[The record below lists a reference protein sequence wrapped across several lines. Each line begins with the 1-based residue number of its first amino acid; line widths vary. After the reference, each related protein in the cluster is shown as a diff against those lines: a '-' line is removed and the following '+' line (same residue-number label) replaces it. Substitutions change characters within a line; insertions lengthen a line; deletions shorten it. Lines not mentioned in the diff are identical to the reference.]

1 MLTFWSGRIARLGD
15 ARENRAERTGR
26 SFERRLTIT
35 SVEVIRKSTRIQ
47 KTHRYKVLSEA
58 NEPR

>member
-47 KTHRYKVLSEA
+47 KNPQVQGSI
-58 NEPR
+58 